1 MRICATFQKDTS
13 RYHAVNIG
21 KESPEEQPCQ
31 HCQHNK
37 RMQNRASGYSQ
48 GTNRRDQDDK
58 DLTGLN
64 RICDLR
70 EDSLAVP
77 EYLISFSFR
86 RINCLLTNLGRYRFP
101 LCGIPFQCLTDRF
114 LRFHMHTTGRYAG
127 SCCALFLGNIVNLQ
141 KSQ

>member
-58 DLTGLN
+58 DLTGLIPWLCPN
-64 RICDLR
+64 T
-70 EDSLAVP
+70 S
-77 EYLISFSFR
+77 
-86 RINCLLTNLGRYRFP
+86 FP
-101 LCGIPFQCLTDRF
+101 LAFVESIAC
-114 LRFHMHTTGRYAG
+114 
-127 SCCALFLGNIVNLQ
+127 
-141 KSQ
+141 